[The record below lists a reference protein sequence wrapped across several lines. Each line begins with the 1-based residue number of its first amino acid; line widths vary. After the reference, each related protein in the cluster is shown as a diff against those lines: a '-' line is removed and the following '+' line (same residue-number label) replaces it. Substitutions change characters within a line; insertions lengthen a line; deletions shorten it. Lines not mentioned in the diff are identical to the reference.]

1 MRTGGWARKSSA
13 AVLLGALL
21 LGACTGDDGGG
32 GDDGQPGR
40 ATTVPA
46 GEVVEGGRV
55 RLGLPGAVVADPLDA
70 SLGLPSDLLVLD
82 LLHDGLTR
90 LDADGVPVPALAD
103 DWRSN
108 DTLTAWR
115 FTLDD
120 GARFTSGRGVTAA
133 DVIASLERI
142 AKAGDSSL
150 AALRLEAIT
159 GFRDFVAGTTE
170 HLAGLSAPDA
180 RTVRIAVDTPMSV
193 LPTILASPVYGVV
206 DVASLEAAA
215 GDPPALDE
223 ADLSG
228 AWVPAVDGDTV
239 SLTRR
244 DGTPGHLEGVTLR
257 AYEDGDAAYDA
268 FDDGEVDWAP
278 VPLSRYGDAV
288 EDHGDEHFAP
298 FHAELFFGLNVR
310 VPALANA
317 DLRRAIAAAI
327 DREAIVEAVY
337 ADLAD
342 PLSTVVP
349 VGVPGH
355 DADRCQAC
363 GHDPDRA
370 EALLAAAFPDGQ
382 VPVVHIDFDESPA
395 QEAMAR
401 LVAQDLEAV
410 GIPSELRPLPL
421 EDYKRFVVAGT
432 QELFSF
438 GWIGGY
444 ASPDAYLAPLF
455 ASTASDN
462 LTGYGAP
469 AVDAALAAARG
480 SDAAASAATDQ
491 WAAAEA
497 QVLSDAVVVPIAQ
510 FRTQV
515 VLDGRVQGFAHAVDG
530 TVDWA
535 AVWVADGR

>member
-1 MRTGGWARKSSA
+1 MRTGGWALRSSA
-13 AVLLGALL
+13 ATLLCVLL

-32 GDDGQPGR
+32 DDDGQPGR

-46 GEVVEGGRV
+46 GEVVDGGRV
-55 RLGLPGAVVADPLDA
+55 RLGLAGAVVADPLAA
-70 SLGLPSDLLVLD
+70 SLGSPSDLLVLD

-90 LDADGVPVPALAD
+90 LDADGVPAPALAAE
-103 DWRSN
+103 WRSN

-120 GARFTSGRGVTAA
+120 DASFTSGRGVTAT

-206 DVASLEAAA
+206 DVASLEAAG

-223 ADLSG
+223 VDLSG
-228 AWVPAVDGDTV
+228 AWAAAVDGDAV
-239 SLTRR
+239 DLTRR
-244 DGTPGHLEGVTLR
+244 DGAPGHLDGVTLR
-257 AYEDGDAAYDA
+257 AYEDGDTAYDA

-278 VPLSRYGDAV
+278 VPVSRYGDAV

-310 VPALANA
+310 GPALANA

-342 PLSTVVP
+342 PLATVVP
-349 VGVPGH
+349 AGVPGH
-355 DADRCQAC
+355 DVDRCEAC

-370 EALLAAAFPDGQ
+370 EALLALAFPDGQ
-382 VPVVHIDFDESPA
+382 VPVVHIDFDQSPA

-444 ASPDAYLAPLF
+444 ASADAYLAPLF

-469 AVDAALAAARG
+469 AVDAALAAARS
-480 SDAAASAATDQ
+480 SDAAAATATDQ

-515 VLDGRVQGFAHAVDG
+515 VLDDRVQGFAHAVDG

-535 AVWVADGR
+535 DVWVTDGG